1 MSYCQ
6 CRLRL
11 VFASIFRQFKWHHVA
26 LILDR
31 SDLFSFTVGECQAL
45 CPAIMRALFI
55 NADYAN

>member
-11 VFASIFRQFKWHHVA
+11 VFASIFRQFKWNHVA

-31 SDLFSFTVGECQAL
+31 SDLFSFTVGECDAL
-45 CPAIMRALFI
+45 CIYALFLSMLFF
-55 NADYAN
+55 AN